1 MTMDAV
7 SQVIAA
13 RYEVDKAAPMFGVS
27 ALAHVALAVAV
38 FLVPAAWMGITVAP
52 DEPVMTVSLQGNVGP
67 QTGGRQLESRQATQA
82 VAPPAARPEPVAPP
96 AAKTPEMVEP
106 TKAPPRKTPPPKV
119 AQAPK
124 EAAPRTAPS
133 TGTQVQTGDAIANTG
148 STSRVPFGGLA
159 SGGGGTGARVDVGN
173 FCCPQYLATMQ
184 ERILRNWESKQAS
197 LGTTILV
204 FKVQRD
210 GTLTDVAV
218 EKSSGNTSLDFIAT
232 RALRLT
238 QKIPPLPPEY
248 TNASLTVHLTFEYQR

>member
-1 MTMDAV
+1 VLVSRHAV
-7 SQVIAA
+7 DHAG
-13 RYEVDKAAPMFGVS
+13 PMLGVS
-27 ALAHVALAVAV
+27 AVAHVALAVAV
-38 FLVPAAWMGITVAP
+38 FLVPGAWMGMQVAP
-52 DEPVMTVSLQGNVGP
+52 EEPVMTVSLAGNAGP
-67 QTGGRQLESRQATQA
+67 QTGGRQVESRQATQA

-96 AAKTPEMVEP
+96 TAKAPEMVEP

-124 EAAPRTAPS
+124 EAPTRTTPS
-133 TGTQVQTGDAIANTG
+133 TGAQVQTGDALANTG

-184 ERILRNWESKQAS
+184 ERILRNWESKQQS
-197 LGTTILV
+197 LGTTIVV
-204 FKVQRD
+204 FKVLRD
-210 GTLTDVAV
+210 GTLVDVVV
-218 EKSSGNTSLDFIAT
+218 EKSSGNASLDFIAT

-248 TNASLTVHLTFEYQR
+248 TNATLTVQMTFEYQR

>member
-1 MTMDAV
+1 
-7 SQVIAA
+7 
-13 RYEVDKAAPMFGVS
+13 
-27 ALAHVALAVAV
+27 
-38 FLVPAAWMGITVAP
+38 
-52 DEPVMTVSLQGNVGP
+52 
-67 QTGGRQLESRQATQA
+67 
-82 VAPPAARPEPVAPP
+82 
-96 AAKTPEMVEP
+96 MVEP

-124 EAAPRTAPS
+124 DAAPRTAPT
-133 TGTQVQTGDAIANTG
+133 TGEKVQTGDAIANTG

-197 LGTTILV
+197 LGTTILI
-204 FKVQRD
+204 FKVLRD

-218 EKSSGNTSLDFIAT
+218 EKSSGNASLDFIAT

-238 QKIPPLPPEY
+238 QRIPPLPPEY